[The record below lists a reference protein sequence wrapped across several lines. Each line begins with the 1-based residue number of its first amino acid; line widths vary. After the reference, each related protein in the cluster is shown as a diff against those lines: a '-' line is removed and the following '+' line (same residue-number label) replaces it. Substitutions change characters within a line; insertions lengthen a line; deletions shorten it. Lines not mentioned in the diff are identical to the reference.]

1 MKRVKSIVCLG
12 LLFLS
17 IGIAT
22 SPALGGDDKNQANW
36 DKLKQLLAGQ
46 EIQVVQNDAK
56 SNRSNFRSVTDEAIV
71 VSTATGEQTI
81 SRQSIASGFLQRQR
95 SPHAECTDRRWI
107 GAGAGAGIGAAAAG
121 CTSGCFGFTRGNAMG
136 VVSAVGGIV
145 GAIVGAVIPTGG
157 WHESIALARRTGSR
171 LMGTY
176 SQPPMCGTTGWRRLL
191 LFRST
196 ISVGTYGS

>member
-22 SPALGGDDKNQANW
+22 NPALGGEDKNQANW

-56 SNRSNFRSVTDEAIV
+56 SSRSNFRSVTDEAIV

-81 SRQSIASGFLQRQR
+81 SRQSIIRVSSKGKGHRVRNALIG
-95 SPHAECTDRRWI
+95 AGI
-107 GAGAGAGIGAAAAG
+107 GAGAGAGIGAAIAG
-121 CTSGCFGFTRGNAMG
+121 CTSGCYGFTRGNVTGA
-136 VVSAVGGIV
+136 VSAVGGIV
-145 GAIVGAVIPTGG
+145 GAIVGALIPTGG
-157 WHESIALARRTGSR
+157 WHEIYRAR
-171 LMGTY
+171 
-176 SQPPMCGTTGWRRLL
+176 
-191 LFRST
+191 
-196 ISVGTYGS
+196 